1 MGQNNYVNNYSN
13 ENREDP
19 MKKVSVLGIDLAK
32 NVFQFHG
39 VDDKGKVVLRKKLT
53 RAQVI
58 PFMANLPPCL
68 VGMEAC
74 GGSNHWAREFQKFGH
89 NARLMSPQFVK
100 PYVKS
105 NKKNDASDAEA
116 ICEAVSRPNMRFVSI
131 KQVDQQDIQNLHRIR
146 ERLVKGK
153 TALANEIRSLLH
165 EYGIIIP
172 KGISNIKGKLL
183 NILADEENKLTSLAR
198 ECFQNLLTE
207 FCEQEEKLKFYND
220 KLLALHNSHP
230 ISQRLS
236 TIPGVGPIT
245 ATAILTAVGDPKVF
259 NNGREF
265 AAWLGLVPRQNSSG
279 GKTVLLG
286 ISKRG
291 DTYIRK
297 LLVHGARSTLR
308 WLEDKNDKLSTW
320 LKKLIERR
328 GINKAS
334 VALANKNARI
344 IWALMTRGEDFKR
357 MVA

>member
-1 MGQNNYVNNYSN
+1 MN
-13 ENREDP
+13 
-19 MKKVSVLGIDLAK
+19 KITVLGIDLAK

-39 VDDKGKVVLRKKLT
+39 VDDKGKVVLKKKLT

-58 PFMANLPPCL
+58 PFMTNLPPCL

-74 GGSNHWAREFQKFGH
+74 GGSNHWARELQKLGH
-89 NARLMSPQFVK
+89 DVRLMSPQFVK

-105 NKKNDASDAEA
+105 NKNDASDAEA
-116 ICEAVSRPNMRFVSI
+116 ICEAVNRPNMRFVPI
-131 KQVDQQDIQNLHRIR
+131 KQIEQQDIQNLHRIR

-153 TALANEIRSLLH
+153 TALANEVRGLLL
-165 EYGIIIP
+165 EYGIVIP
-172 KGISNIKGKLL
+172 KGISNIKTKLEY
-183 NILADEENKLTSLAR
+183 ILGDDGNKLTSLAR

-207 FCEQEEKLKFYND
+207 FCDSEEKLKFYND
-220 KLLALHNSHP
+220 KLTAIHNAHP
-230 ISQRLS
+230 ISQKLI

-245 ATAILTAVGDPKVF
+245 ATAIIAAVGDPNVF
-259 NNGREF
+259 KNGREF
-265 AAWLGLVPRQNSSG
+265 AAWLGLVPKQNSSG
-279 GKTVLLG
+279 GKMVLLG

-297 LLVHGARSTLR
+297 LLVHGARATLR
-308 WLEDKNDKLSTW
+308 WLEEKNDRLSIW

-328 GINKAS
+328 GYNRAS

-344 IWALMTRGEDFKR
+344 IWVLMTRGEEYKK